1 MNSTR
6 RRLIRH
12 AACAVAV
19 VTGSIFFLGTTT
31 GVSADTGQKWKD
43 VVPWNHSWD
52 AADAMTYADDGESFD
67 IPPAVRVDLVPDPN
81 GDLPLSRDKFG
92 LLSAFTYPPFPGTL
106 YQSSNSMFGGRP
118 SWFSDVIVPH
128 NPQKPS
134 YFYSLQSTLTVV
146 QRPKDEPL
154 KLLEWS
160 QPWWGAVLVRG
171 VGPFEGHN
179 QAYIDG
185 NPGMVTISR
194 SKRGTV
200 MVRSWIDGQTLGGK
214 IDSGAPYEEN
224 TALVMWLKNGSES
237 FLEVNYRGA
246 DGFLVTKR
254 VLGTIGGTNMND
266 FHSGLSHTNYTSS
279 IGIAKG
285 IPTTAQTDA
294 VRNWAAPYIPDA
306 K

>member
-1 MNSTR
+1 MSITR
-6 RRLIRH
+6 RRLIRQS
-12 AACAVAV
+12 AFAVL
-19 VTGSIFFLGTTT
+19 TGSILLLGTIT
-31 GVSADTGQKWKD
+31 GVSADADQKWKD
-43 VVPWNHSWD
+43 VVPWDHSWD
-52 AADAMTYADDGESFD
+52 AADAITYADDGESFD
-67 IPPAVRVDLVPDPN
+67 IPPAVRVDRVPDAK
-81 GDLPLSRDKFG
+81 GDLPLSRDEFG
-92 LLSAFTYPPFPGTL
+92 LLSIFTLPPLPGTL
-106 YQSSNSMFGGRP
+106 YQPTNSMFGGRP
-118 SWFSDVIVPH
+118 SWFSDVIIPH
-128 NPQKPS
+128 DPENPG
-134 YFYSLQSTLTVV
+134 YFYSVQSALTVV
-146 QRPKDEPL
+146 QGPREKPH

-171 VGPFEGHN
+171 EGPFGGHN

-194 SKRGTV
+194 SKMGTV